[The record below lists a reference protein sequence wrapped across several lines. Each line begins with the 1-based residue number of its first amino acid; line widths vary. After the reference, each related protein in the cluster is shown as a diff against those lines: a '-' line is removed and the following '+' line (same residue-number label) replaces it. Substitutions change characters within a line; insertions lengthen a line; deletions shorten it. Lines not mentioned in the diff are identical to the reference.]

1 MKFLLTFYE
10 VFKGIFVLEL
20 FDPLYTG
27 SVQGCSIFD
36 INKTYFLST
45 KKRGAGGFYSNS
57 EKTNLA
63 DRVVQPLEIL

>member
-1 MKFLLTFYE
+1 MKFLRGFLYLNCLTPCTLGAY
-10 VFKGIFVLEL
+10 KGAPF
-20 FDPLYTG
+20 
-27 SVQGCSIFD
+27 FD

-45 KKRGAGGFYSNS
+45 KKRGGGGGFYSKS